1 MQNRIE
7 PPVLL
12 SRLLLFV
19 FAGTVVALFVLAMTI
34 EKMFP
39 LDRPEIFFLTSRA
52 EQNALIQIAEM
63 PPTDANTDIYLR
75 AFITEYLRA
84 RNDVVANTA
93 YMRQKWGSD
102 GLVAMWSSG
111 AVYKEF
117 KKTDLYNAIMND
129 IPDFEF
135 ECPMTVQSAGSF
147 RKFKENEYTVSVSY
161 YCKYSDGQT
170 DKKNYTIRIG
180 LDVNKNPTV
189 PWQEKLDNPLG
200 IKVSQY
206 VIESNNGDP
215 LDTGYRS

>member
-39 LDRPEIFFLTSRA
+39 LDRPEIFFLTARPD
-52 EQNALIQIAEM
+52 QNALIQIAEM
-63 PPTDANTDIYLR
+63 PPTDANTDNYLR
-75 AFITEYLRA
+75 AFVTEYLRA
-84 RNDVVANTA
+84 RNDITTNIA
-93 YMRQKWGSD
+93 YMRQKWGAD
-102 GLVAMWSSG
+102 GVVAMWSSP
-111 AVYKEF
+111 AVYKDF
-117 KKTDLYNAIMND
+117 KKTDMYTAIMRD
-129 IPDFEF
+129 IPDFSF
-135 ECPMTVQSAGSF
+135 ECPMTVQSPGSF

-161 YCKYSDGQT
+161 YCKDNDGQM

-180 LDVNKNPTV
+180 LTVDENPTV
-189 PWQEKLDNPLG
+189 SWQEKLDNPLG

-206 VIESNNGDP
+206 VIESGNGDP
-215 LDTGYRS
+215 LDTVYRP